1 MRMNA
6 GRPGGMG
13 EIKSLRCSG
22 ACHVGGASMATGAAG
37 PASSGTKP
45 TSAREASCSFDSG
58 SSLSWGEVH
67 QTATAWSMV
76 TMDAGSRPGMSLLG
90 VIDRFAVRGG
100 SAAAASLGSKLTS

>member
-1 MRMNA
+1 MNA

-45 TSAREASCSFDSG
+45 TSAREASCYFDSG

-67 QTATAWSMV
+67 QTATAWS
-76 TMDAGSRPGMSLLG
+76 MDAGSRPGMSLLG

>member
-13 EIKSLRCSG
+13 EIKSLRRSG
-22 ACHVGGASMATGAAG
+22 ACGRGVHGDGRSRAGVVGH
-37 PASSGTKP
+37 KLKL

-100 SAAAASLGSKLTS
+100 SAGAASLGSKLTS